1 MTIDK
6 VTGAITLHEDPVA
19 SIDESDKIISMCLDR
34 EHNNMFYLLL
44 EKEDG
49 EVVLNG
55 FRHGKGLK

>member
-6 VTGAITLHEDPVA
+6 VTGAITLSEDTVA

>member
-6 VTGAITLHEDPVA
+6 VTGAITLSEDTVA

-55 FRHGKGLK
+55 FRHG